1 MTRRLLSASL
11 LILLIVM
18 LCGST
23 VLAGGWQ
30 YSAVGAR
37 AKGLAGAYRAL
48 SDDWSGIYYNPAG
61 LAYLNSNI
69 WNVSAETS
77 TPRPEVEPNFLL
89 GDYEVGYL
97 DGQTRYPHDQTMLW
111 GMSSIVVKPDVAGPF
126 AFGGSVYQAFDHN
139 SDMNLFYLRQSYST
153 KSTMPERNHLSNFDV
168 IAFHPAIAM
177 KFSEDRLAIGLGLPV
192 YRGDM
197 WIDQVR
203 LVDNPYDYVLDVRPY
218 EYFPKLYEVDGYGYG
233 IGFNFGLQFRPNEK
247 VSLGVS
253 YTSKATM
260 TLDGASS
267 ERVYLPYNQGIV
279 NLYNDPSAKQDSLQT
294 EIFTAFSGGMFES
307 TSDFE
312 MDLTIPSEFGF
323 GVALQA
329 NEKWL
334 LVADFA
340 FTRWS
345 EFEDLDIKISNRMF
359 DRSVYPTWQKMF
371 SDLYIPTE
379 WEDKV
384 KFSLGAEGV
393 LNGTWTVRGG
403 YMFDQSPVPD
413 ETFSQLFM
421 DTGTKHH
428 LTLGA
433 RFNLDESIYFEG
445 AVEGV
450 FGAERTIDTA
460 LDVDGDGFYDNL
472 PGTYSNKSFSSTW
485 AFNYRF

>member
-11 LILLIVM
+11 LILLVVL

-61 LAYLNSNI
+61 LAYLNSNS
-69 WNVSAETS
+69 WNVTAETS
-77 TPRPEVEPNFLL
+77 TPRPEVQTNFQLNGYDL
-89 GDYEVGYL
+89 GYL

-111 GMSSIVVKPDVAGPF
+111 GSSSIVVRPDVAGPF
-126 AFGGSVYQAFDHN
+126 AFGGAVYQSFDHN
-139 SDMNLFYLRQSYST
+139 SDMNLFYLRQAYS
-153 KSTMPERNHLSNFDV
+153 SEGTMPERNHLSNFDV

-177 KFSEDRLAIGLGLPV
+177 KFSEDRIAVGLGLPI

-197 WIDQVR
+197 FIDQVR
-203 LVDNPYDYVLDVRPY
+203 LVQNPYGYVLDVRPY
-218 EYFPKLYEVDGYGYG
+218 EYFPKLYQIDGFGYGV
-233 IGFNFGLQFRPNEK
+233 GFNFGVQFRPNEK
-247 VSLGVS
+247 VSLGAS
-253 YTSKATM
+253 YTSSAKIKI
-260 TLDGASS
+260 DGTSS
-267 ERVYLPYNQGIV
+267 EEVFLPYNRGIV

-294 EIFTAFSGGMFES
+294 EIFTAFSGGTFTS

-312 MDLTIPSEFGF
+312 ADLKLPSEFGF
-323 GVALQA
+323 GIAYQA

-334 LVADFA
+334 LAADIV

-345 EFEDLDIKISNRMF
+345 EFEDLDIKISNRLME
-359 DRSVYPTWQKMF
+359 RTVYPTWREMF
-371 SDLYIPTE
+371 SDLYIPIQ
-379 WEDKV
+379 WDDKMKV
-384 KFSLGAEGV
+384 SLGAEGV
-393 LNGTWTVRGG
+393 LNNRWTVRGG
-403 YMFDQSPVPD
+403 YMFDQSPIPD
-413 ETFSQLFM
+413 ETFSELFM

-433 RFNLDESIYFEG
+433 RMELSETIYFEG

-450 FGAERTIDTA
+450 FYAERTFNTA
-460 LDVDGDGFYDNL
+460 VDVNGDGYFDNL
-472 PGTYSNKSFSSTW
+472 PGTYKNLTLSSTW